1 MFEIFRGP
9 ERCMHEFELFFGLD
23 SDFTTLCL
31 PRMLTST
38 IPVNGSKAALL
49 SNNILH
55 NKYATKKILPQALV
69 VITNFIKKFRRKKFV
84 SYLKFWLFCA
94 RVSYLILSNTNCI
107 DFPP

>member
-1 MFEIFRGP
+1 MGPIFGA
-9 ERCMHEFELFFGLD
+9 CLKFSVGSKFVMCLKFFVGQKSACTNFNFFFGLD

-55 NKYATKKILPQALV
+55 NKYATTTKKILQY
-69 VITNFIKKFRRKKFV
+69 T
-84 SYLKFWLFCA
+84 
-94 RVSYLILSNTNCI
+94 ILSKNLVGTNL
-107 DFPP
+107 FHT